1 MDIIKELAI
10 YERGKS
16 PKVLTDEMREDRWLY
31 LNHAEFNYP
40 SALKTLQAI
49 KSECELAAR
58 CEGNSDLHFLATNVL
73 AIIEAK

>member
-1 MDIIKELAI
+1 MDIDSELEI
-10 YERGKS
+10 YDRGRS
-16 PKVLTDEMREDRWLY
+16 PKVLTAAMREDRWLY

-40 SALKTLQAI
+40 RALETLQAI

-73 AIIEAK
+73 AMIEAK